1 MSVNRWLPKDFELP
15 DGSGVKKLLWSG
27 VDWQIYD
34 TDRSTKLLVAKE
46 QLIQRWDELDLLAE
60 SVFEEVQ
67 VEAGSYMVLVC
78 RRNNLLYPVDQCD
91 EYESKVDAVAFAIAL
106 RESRKIVED
115 ASFHDAIYVEQYSRL
130 LPTWSVTE
138 KRDDA
143 HVLGAWLAGGVQIS
157 TDSFRRLSKLVGW
170 LPKEDLAEIIDKAGL
185 PVSAGAGVLAKGETG
200 QRERGSTGRREK
212 EKIEKTDKESD
223 VASTEKAGFKLPGR
237 PFLEEFF
244 LEHIIDIIEKPEVYQ
259 AMGINFP
266 SAVVLHGPP
275 GCGKTFAVERLVE
288 YLDWPNYSIDSNSV
302 GSPYIHQTSKLISEV
317 FDTAIENAPSVL
329 VIDEMESF
337 LTDRQTG
344 SASGQHRVEEVAEFL
359 RRIPEAISKSV
370 LIVAM
375 TNMIDV
381 IDPAILRRGRFD
393 HIIEVGM
400 PSQVEV
406 SSLVDSLLNN
416 LPVSDKVELSFL
428 VDELTGRALSDAAF
442 VVRESARLA
451 ARQGKSIIDQECL
464 NIALKGLPGK
474 DQKKTNPIGFV

>member
-1 MSVNRWLPKDFELP
+1 MSMEKWLPKGFTLP
-15 DGSGVKKLLWSG
+15 DQSSINKLLWSDT
-27 VDWQIYD
+27 DWQIYD
-34 TDRSTKLLVAKE
+34 SDGSSNWLVVTGQLLEKWNA
-46 QLIQRWDELDLLAE
+46 LELLSDSIFQEISCDSGLFRALA
-60 SVFEEVQ
+60 
-67 VEAGSYMVLVC
+67 C
-78 RRNNLLYPVDQCD
+78 NKKNLLYPVAQCD
-91 EYESKVDAVAFAIAL
+91 EYENKVDAIAFSIAL
-106 RESRKIVED
+106 RESRQIVKD

-130 LPTWSVTE
+130 LPTWSLTE

-143 HVLGAWLAGGVQIS
+143 HVLGTWLAGGVNIS

-170 LPKEDLAEIIDKAGL
+170 LPKKDLAEVISKAGL
-185 PVSAGAGVLAKGETG
+185 PVSSGAGVLVKSDPEDKQGLDIHEV
-200 QRERGSTGRREK
+200 SK
-212 EKIEKTDKESD
+212 KKTDRQSETQNSERK
-223 VASTEKAGFKLPGR
+223 GFSLPGR
-237 PFLEEFF
+237 PCLEAFF
-244 LEHIIDIIEKPEVYQ
+244 LEHIIDIIEKPDVYRK
-259 AMGINFP
+259 MGINFP

-302 GSPYIHQTSKLISEV
+302 GSPYIHQTSKLISET

-337 LTDRQTG
+337 LTDRQT
-344 SASGQHRVEEVAEFL
+344 SSLSGQHRVEEVAEFL
-359 RRIPEAISKSV
+359 RRIPEAISKNV

-400 PSQVEV
+400 PSQEEV
-406 SSLVDSLLNN
+406 TSLLDSLLNN
-416 LPVSDKVELSFL
+416 LPVLDSVDLPPL
-428 VDELTGRALSDAAF
+428 VDALTGRALSDAAF

-474 DQKKTNPIGFV
+474 DGQKTNPIGFI